1 MCAARSPKRA
11 AAWRS
16 ARDAGPESLALVNP
30 VVASPEIG
38 ENLVANGPHAGGEV
52 VDAYAVA
59 NEGGK
64 IAAARGALGKMADV
78 DRQQVHRY
86 AAGDGATLPG
96 DDDLGC
102 GLAPGSA
109 GRPQEAIRVSDRDHG
124 DTAWPRGGEGCAIT
138 DGFALVDRAH
148 LDDPPLELDHRP
160 HRVFFARGRVDAV
173 DRHARPDQVAIRG
186 AAEEYARGIGK
197 RGRHTAIQKTN
208 FAKQPDLAVIHRVI
222 GDLGA
227 GEMADQQRETMIFR
241 LQARG
246 DGNRL
251 VRGDAE
257 PVHAGVDVESG
268 ATAPV
273 LDGDERIPF
282 GKFGRAVDDR
292 PQIIGC
298 EC

>member
-16 ARDAGPESLALVNP
+16 AHDAGPESLALVNP
-30 VVASPEIG
+30 VVGWGGVG
-38 ENLVANGPHAGGEV
+38 ESVVANGPHAGGEV

-59 NEGGK
+59 DQGGK
-64 IAAARGALGKMADV
+64 VAAARGALGKIADV

-86 AAGDGATLPG
+86 AAGDGATLPS

-124 DTAWPRGGEGCAIT
+124 DTARPRGGKGCAIT

-160 HRVFFARGRVDAV
+160 HWIFFARGRIDAV
-173 DRHARPDQVAIRG
+173 DRHARSDQVAIRG

-197 RGRHTAIQKTN
+197 RGRHTAIQKAN
-208 FAKQPDLAVIHRVI
+208 FAKHPDLPAIH
-222 GDLGA
+222 
-227 GEMADQQRETMIFR
+227 
-241 LQARG
+241 
-246 DGNRL
+246 
-251 VRGDAE
+251 
-257 PVHAGVDVESG
+257 P
-268 ATAPV
+268 
-273 LDGDERIPF
+273 
-282 GKFGRAVDDR
+282 
-292 PQIIGC
+292 
-298 EC
+298 